1 MKTKKRPTRK
11 EIQTAIREQ
20 NTTKIFML
28 CKLVNGTAKRGTV
41 CQFIEEHAPTLRLKR
56 AAWRLSFAAHFMRP
70 PHFTLS
76 PEQRTK
82 EWAKERE
89 AERANVVQRAAELF
103 RRELRLHDEGYKYAR
118 PLFVHNGRALYLA
131 TAAYGLQDY
140 NKTYVMPVV
149 GNERA
154 VMLLCSLSERVLA
167 KRGVTL

>member
-1 MKTKKRPTRK
+1 MKTKKRITRE
-11 EIQTAIREQ
+11 EIQTAIRGQ

-28 CKLVNGTAKRGTV
+28 CKLVNGTAKRGAV
-41 CQFIEEHAPTLRLKR
+41 CRFIEEYAPTLRLKR
-56 AAWRLSFAAHFMRP
+56 AALHLSYYAHFMRP
-70 PHFTLS
+70 PHFTLT
-76 PEQRTK
+76 PEQRNK

-89 AERANVVQRAAELF
+89 AERTNVVQRAAGLF
-103 RRELRLHDEGYKYAR
+103 RRELRLHDEGCKYAR

-131 TAAYGLQDY
+131 AVAYGLQDY
-140 NKTYVMPVV
+140 NKTYVMPVA